1 MCIFCLSEKHWRQEG
16 RWKTWSVRIWMDKQS
31 YWRLALVRVV
41 VNVSFALGVG
51 LKENTV
57 FRFRCFKVTTF
68 LVVQEFQCWFVFY
81 GNTKVSDAFTFDS
94 QNTAKTLKATRPT
107 IFLPSQSKY
116 SCWSTTVVYIQL
128 NSCQR
133 SAQNETWSLMCD
145 NLSHL
150 KNDNRCSIFS
160 FGVLW

>member
-1 MCIFCLSEKHWRQEG
+1 
-16 RWKTWSVRIWMDKQS
+16 MDKQS
-31 YWRLALVRVV
+31 YRRLALVRVV

-107 IFLPSQSKY
+107 IFLPSQPYFFY
-116 SCWSTTVVYIQL
+116 S
-128 NSCQR
+128 
-133 SAQNETWSLMCD
+133 SL
-145 NLSHL
+145 
-150 KNDNRCSIFS
+150 I
-160 FGVLW
+160 